1 MTDASQQNWLA
12 QYEANRARL
21 IDGLN
26 APINRKRDA
35 KASPCHAKSAD
46 LPDT

>member
-21 IDGLN
+21 IEGG
-26 APINRKRDA
+26 AY
-35 KASPCHAKSAD
+35 D
-46 LPDT
+46 LSLIHI